1 MRGRS
6 SERRNPALG
15 KEIRGRG
22 CDFPSL
28 RFRAFIS
35 ADISPSDSLAAL
47 LDQLRESRADIK
59 VVRPTNLHFTLKFLG
74 DTEEELVD
82 VITDRMRESV
92 GGTQAFKIKLK
103 GIGAFPSMSNIRVIW
118 IGIEDGRHLTGL
130 AARLDSSL
138 EEIGLERDRKG
149 FKPHLTVARARG
161 SRGLDIVQGLIV
173 ANAVTDFG
181 GYSIDKIVLK
191 KSTLTPQG
199 PRYSNISEV
208 MLAQG

>member
-1 MRGRS
+1 M
-6 SERRNPALG
+6 
-15 KEIRGRG
+15 
-22 CDFPSL
+22 

-161 SRGLDIVQGLIV
+161 SRGLDTVQGLIV
-173 ANAVTDFG
+173 ANATTDFG